1 MTQELNQKDLRKID
15 FERVKI
21 ETITVLIATDTHL
34 TSCSGIDQVV
44 NAITLHTDGIE
55 LLDYSNPTEY
65 QLVEKK
71 AVV

>member
-34 TSCSGIDQVV
+34 TSCSVMR
-44 NAITLHTDGIE
+44 
-55 LLDYSNPTEY
+55 LLYILMGLNCSIIQI
-65 QLVEKK
+65 QLNIS
-71 AVV
+71 